1 MTSKQEQPH
10 FEAEMF
16 TMLTVINFMIS
27 FDGLKEQLLN
37 LLVKRENDKLYRQNR
52 ELNAAMIVS
61 K

>member
-37 LLVKRENDKLYRQNR
+37 LVVKRENDKLYRQNR